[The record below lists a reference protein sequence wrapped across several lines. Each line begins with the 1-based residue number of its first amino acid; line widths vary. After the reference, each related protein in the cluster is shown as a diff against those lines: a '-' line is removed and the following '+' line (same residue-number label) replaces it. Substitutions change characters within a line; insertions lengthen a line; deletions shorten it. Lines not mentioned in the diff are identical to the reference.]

1 MSKAHVEETNC
12 GNDLMHAMR
21 MYFEFHMIW
30 AAGLLLEDE
39 GQKWTYLSQVRMI
52 NITLQLL
59 YEIPLNL
66 LLMPDSA

>member
-39 GQKWTYLSQVRMI
+39 GQK
-52 NITLQLL
+52 
-59 YEIPLNL
+59 
-66 LLMPDSA
+66 